1 MEVHYGSCIFIKRRL
16 DVLANDIKGQYVFYL
31 QQAILRGKKKKT
43 DGTYRIWFINNTDF
57 IFGPKLVYSFRMG
70 RNTQERQKA
79 KI

>member
-1 MEVHYGSCIFIKRRL
+1 MEVHYGSCIFIKRTL
-16 DVLANDIKGQYVFYL
+16 DVLANDIKGQCIFYL
-31 QQAILRGKKKKT
+31 QQAILRGEKKT

-70 RNTQERQKA
+70 RDTQERQKA